1 MMRLHGRARKSG
13 NETTISA
20 IGLILIAVAGFASEV
35 LAQPPQEVLPLPP
48 QAGVATVEDNR
59 PAEPLLAGPAFGQS
73 AQVPAVQ
80 VPQPTHTD
88 QVLPINLAT
97 ALYLSNG
104 RPLVIASAQASVE
117 LAAAQYQGTRVLWLP
132 DLHFGLDW
140 YHHEGAIQAT
150 SGAIEFD
157 SFSGY
162 GAGGGLTM
170 NFGVT
175 DAIFQPLAAR
185 QQLSA
190 REWDV
195 QTARNDAMLGTAQSY
210 FDVQEARGRLA
221 GVLDTA
227 VKSEKLVKRV
237 ESLAGGLVPGVE
249 VDRAKALLADL
260 NAQAA
265 VSRTNWRVASARLAR
280 VLRLNPGS
288 VAVPLEPPHLQITLI
303 APQFSVDDL
312 IPCGLMNRPELASQR
327 AAVQATLEL
336 LRQERLRP
344 LLPSVVLE
352 GSGPGGTVMGG
363 VFGGGQGGSVGTSG
377 GRTDVSAGLVWTLNN
392 LGLGNRAL
400 IRARAADQEK
410 ALIELFNIQ
419 DQVAQEV
426 VQAHAQ
432 VEGARVEILQA
443 ETSVKEANITF
454 LGMLEA
460 LSQTRGV
467 GDSLQLV
474 VRPQEAVAALQ
485 QLNQAYDQYFIAI
498 ASYNRAQFQLFHA
511 LGYPSRIL
519 AWERAR
525 ARSRQST

>member
-1 MMRLHGRARKSG
+1 M
-13 NETTISA
+13 
-20 IGLILIAVAGFASEV
+20 
-35 LAQPPQEVLPLPP
+35 
-48 QAGVATVEDNR
+48 
-59 PAEPLLAGPAFGQS
+59 
-73 AQVPAVQ
+73 
-80 VPQPTHTD
+80 
-88 QVLPINLAT
+88 
-97 ALYLSNG
+97 
-104 RPLVIASAQASVE
+104 
-117 LAAAQYQGTRVLWLP
+117 
-132 DLHFGLDW
+132 
-140 YHHEGAIQAT
+140 
-150 SGAIEFD
+150 
-157 SFSGY
+157 
-162 GAGGGLTM
+162 
-170 NFGVT
+170 
-175 DAIFQPLAAR
+175 
-185 QQLSA
+185 
-190 REWDV
+190 
-195 QTARNDAMLGTAQSY
+195 
-210 FDVQEARGRLA
+210 
-221 GVLDTA
+221 
-227 VKSEKLVKRV
+227 
-237 ESLAGGLVPGVE
+237 
-249 VDRAKALLADL
+249 
-260 NAQAA
+260 
-265 VSRTNWRVASARLAR
+265 
-280 VLRLNPGS
+280 
-288 VAVPLEPPHLQITLI
+288 
-303 APQFSVDDL
+303 
-312 IPCGLMNRPELASQR
+312 
-327 AAVQATLEL
+327 
-336 LRQERLRP
+336 
-344 LLPSVVLE
+344 
-352 GSGPGGTVMGG
+352 MGG

-519 AWERAR
+519 AWERRR